1 MNKADKKAYYKQ
13 KYQKDYTPQP
23 SPKPK
28 TFEFWSISFCEG
40 IIVFIIFIILFHLPI
55 FYTSELQKW
64 WGIVIRL
71 YLPMVVL
78 CTLGYVKLR
87 SRKLIIETNSKQQQ
101 FIYTRNNKQLLTEI
115 EKVKIFYLKSLK
127 GKIGRMLRINGTIYF
142 IYSENPFSKEVAK
155 QYKLKIEELQKMI
168 GNNTK
173 KERIDLVPLSIN
185 LLIDVVPFI
194 IISLAILYLI
204 AIFTDNTHWF
214 DFLNSLL

>member
-1 MNKADKKAYYKQ
+1 MSLSSK
-13 KYQKDYTPQP
+13 
-23 SPKPK
+23 SK
-28 TFEFWSISFCEG
+28 TFEFWSISLWEG
-40 IIVFIIFIILFHLPI
+40 IIVFIIFIILFHLPM

-87 SRKLIIETNSKQQQ
+87 SRKLIIEVNKKNQRE
-101 FIYTRNNKQLLTEI
+101 FIYTRNNEQLLTEF

-127 GKIGRMLRINGTIYF
+127 GKIGRILRIEGTLYF
-142 IYSENPFSKEVAK
+142 IYSKNPFSKEVAK
-155 QYKLKIEELQKMI
+155 QYKSKIEELQDII

-194 IISLAILYLI
+194 IILLAILYLI
-204 AIFTDNTHWF
+204 ALFTDNTHWF
-214 DFLNSLL
+214 DFFKEMFS

>member
-1 MNKADKKAYYKQ
+1 MSV
-13 KYQKDYTPQP
+13 
-23 SPKPK
+23 SPKSK

-55 FYTSELQKW
+55 FYISELQKW

-87 SRKLIIETNSKQQQ
+87 SRKLIIEVNNKNQRD
-101 FIYTRNNKQLLTEI
+101 FIYTRNNKQLLTEF

-127 GKIGRMLRINGTIYF
+127 GKIGRMLRIDGTIYF

-168 GNNTK
+168 GNNAK
-173 KERIDLVPLSIN
+173 KERIDSVPLTIN
-185 LLIDVVPFI
+185 LLIDVIPFI
-194 IISLAILYLI
+194 IIPLAILYLI

-214 DFLNSLL
+214 DFLKSLL

>member
-1 MNKADKKAYYKQ
+1 MSVSTK
-13 KYQKDYTPQP
+13 
-23 SPKPK
+23 SK
-28 TFEFWSISFCEG
+28 TFEFWSISLWEG
-40 IIVFIIFIILFHLPI
+40 IIVFIIFIILFHLPM

-78 CTLGYVKLR
+78 CTFGYIKLR
-87 SRKLIIETNSKQQQ
+87 SRKLIIEVNKKNQRE
-101 FIYTRNNKQLLTEI
+101 FIYTRNNKQLLTEF

-168 GNNTK
+168 GNNAK
-173 KERIDLVPLSIN
+173 KERVDSVPLTIS
-185 LLIDVVPFI
+185 LLMDVIPFI
-194 IISLAILYLI
+194 IILLALI
-204 AIFTDNTHWF
+204 FFIALFTDNLHWF
-214 DFLNSLL
+214 DF

>member
-1 MNKADKKAYYKQ
+1 MSVS
-13 KYQKDYTPQP
+13 YTP
-23 SPKPK
+23 PKSK
-28 TFEFWSISFCEG
+28 TFEFWSISLWEG
-40 IIVFIIFIILFHLPI
+40 VIVFIIFIILFHLPI

-87 SRKLIIETNSKQQQ
+87 SRKLIIEVNNKNQRD
-101 FIYTRNNKQLLTEI
+101 FIYTRNNKQLLTEF
-115 EKVKIFYLKSLK
+115 EKVKIFYLKSSK
-127 GKIGRMLRINGTIYF
+127 GKIGRILRIEGTLYF
-142 IYSENPFSKEVAK
+142 IYSKNPFSKEVAK
-155 QYKLKIEELQKMI
+155 QYKSKIEELQDII
-168 GNNTK
+168 GSNTK
-173 KERIDLVPLSIN
+173 KEKIDLVPLSIN

-194 IISLAILYLI
+194 IIPLAILYLI